1 MEGITL
7 AAFVDLLMRQSASGL
22 FVVFVYALLKGWIVV
37 GKTHHETVNE
47 RDERYE
53 EMLRLKDEQIKLLT
67 LARDRWERIA
77 LRALNIS
84 EKTVEMAEHG
94 RREGS

>member
-22 FVVFVYALLKGWIVV
+22 FAVFIYALLKGWIIV
-37 GKTHHETVNE
+37 GRTYMTILAE
-47 RDERYE
+47 RDEHYE
-53 EMLRLKDEQIKLLT
+53 EMLKNKDEQIRLLT

-77 LRALNIS
+77 LSALKVS
-84 EKTVEMAEHG
+84 EQTVALAEHT
-94 RREGS
+94 RKK